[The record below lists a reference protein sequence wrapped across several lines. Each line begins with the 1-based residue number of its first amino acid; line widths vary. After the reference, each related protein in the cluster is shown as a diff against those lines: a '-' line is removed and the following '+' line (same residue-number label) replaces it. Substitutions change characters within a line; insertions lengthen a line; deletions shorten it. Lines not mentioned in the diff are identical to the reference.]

1 MEQVL
6 YNFVTENGGPA
17 ARRSKANKE
26 TRLVERKVCF
36 ILEAGS
42 QGGRRTPV
50 QRPAIGGK
58 SFYRRRERAETAQAA
73 LTGILKLVMQWSDQW
88 HLDCFKYSESLV
100 PESVFS
106 HFFEASSQNCG
117 LYHGYSLV
125 IM

>member
-1 MEQVL
+1 ML
-6 YNFVTENGGPA
+6 YFGGRQPGG
-17 ARRSKANKE
+17 KE
-26 TRLVERKVCF
+26 DSCPK
-36 ILEAGS
+36 AGS
-42 QGGRRTPV
+42 PPLT
-50 QRPAIGGK
+50 IGGK